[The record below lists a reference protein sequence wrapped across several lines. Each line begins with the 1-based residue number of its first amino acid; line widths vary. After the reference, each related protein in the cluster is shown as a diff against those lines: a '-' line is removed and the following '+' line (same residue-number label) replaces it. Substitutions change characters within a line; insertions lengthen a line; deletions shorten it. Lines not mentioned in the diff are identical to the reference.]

1 MKHFVEGVVGI
12 VLAVVLHTV
21 LGKMSAPLLIVFN
34 VFSWVVLY
42 FGLTRHE
49 VFGAVMGTVC
59 GLLQDSFSLGVFGVG
74 GLTKTLLGFGAG
86 YISRKINVTPVT
98 RTYIFALIMAALELF
113 LWKSLVLF
121 LFGERWSAAGGLIF
135 LQPFFTA
142 LFVTVSFQVNRR
154 AAAGRS

>member
-1 MKHFVEGVVGI
+1 MRHFIEGLIGI
-12 VLAVVLHTV
+12 VLAVVLHAV
-21 LGKMSAPLLIVFN
+21 LGKLSPSLLVVFN

-86 YISRKINVTPVT
+86 YISRKINVTPTT
-98 RTYIFALIMAALELF
+98 RTFIFVLALAAVELL

-121 LFGERWSAAGGLIF
+121 LFGERFSVSAGLVF
-135 LQPFFTA
+135 LQPLFTA
-142 LFVTVSFQVNRR
+142 LFVTVSFQVQRR
-154 AAAGRS
+154 TEAGRS